1 MYSIYNFL
9 AEGTSFPQTIN
20 AVLACINKRKW
31 LLNRKVFIFASS
43 NFPEY
48 LTLGDAPSSFPEHST
63 LGDAKSSFSIRV
75 RVMLSLGFFFTFRL
89 RSSYYIQ

>member
-31 LLNRKVFIFASS
+31 LLNRKIFIFASS
-43 NFPEY
+43 NFAEH

-63 LGDAKSSFSIRV
+63 LGDAKSSFSVRV
-75 RVMLSLGFFFTFRL
+75 RFSLGFFFTFRL